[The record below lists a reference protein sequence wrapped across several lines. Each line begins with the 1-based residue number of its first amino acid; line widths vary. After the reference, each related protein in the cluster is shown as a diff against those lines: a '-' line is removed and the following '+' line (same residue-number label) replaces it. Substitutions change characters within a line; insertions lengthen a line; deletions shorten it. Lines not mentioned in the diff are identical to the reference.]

1 MKRHTLLLALLL
13 ITGPATT
20 ADTRTTKY
28 FLNECGETLEDW
40 TRLSVGF
47 CVGSLSM
54 LEAMGPFLEPD
65 PRLCSGPQTALLL
78 TWTLRYHVR
87 EHPQALG
94 EDPIKTMAAVFRE
107 RWPCP

>member
-1 MKRHTLLLALLL
+1 MKRHALLLTLLLM
-13 ITGPATT
+13 TCPATT

-65 PRLCSGPQTALLL
+65 PLFCSGPKPRCNLLGL
-78 TWTLRYHVR
+78 
-87 EHPQALG
+87 
-94 EDPIKTMAAVFRE
+94 
-107 RWPCP
+107 